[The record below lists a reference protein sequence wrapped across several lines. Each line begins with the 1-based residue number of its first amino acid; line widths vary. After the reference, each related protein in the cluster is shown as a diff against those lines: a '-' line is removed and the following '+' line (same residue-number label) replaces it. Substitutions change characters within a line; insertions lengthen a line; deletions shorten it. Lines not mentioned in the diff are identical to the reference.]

1 MRVTIRD
8 VAYRAGVSNN
18 TVSRVLNDR
27 PDVSPATRVRIQNVI
42 EELGYR
48 PNSLARSLLRRESRT
63 VGLVVTD
70 CTNPNTARQIRAVQQ
85 TMAAG
90 GYAVLIFDTQ
100 EDPLQGHLWRSARL
114 DHQIWRRTSTDRGR
128 CGSQSAK
135 CPCRDPIIGTA
146 LQRPRHP

>member
-63 VGLVVTD
+63 VGLVVTGVIWRKGKY
-70 CTNPNTARQIRAVQQ
+70 CTLRASGLSVRWLRASGLSVRWNVQRCVALIPQRDAAR
-85 TMAAG
+85 
-90 GYAVLIFDTQ
+90 
-100 EDPLQGHLWRSARL
+100 RSLSGAPSLGSMNWSDKLHSLHSYARL
-114 DHQIWRRTSTDRGR
+114 T
-128 CGSQSAK
+128 
-135 CPCRDPIIGTA
+135 P
-146 LQRPRHP
+146 